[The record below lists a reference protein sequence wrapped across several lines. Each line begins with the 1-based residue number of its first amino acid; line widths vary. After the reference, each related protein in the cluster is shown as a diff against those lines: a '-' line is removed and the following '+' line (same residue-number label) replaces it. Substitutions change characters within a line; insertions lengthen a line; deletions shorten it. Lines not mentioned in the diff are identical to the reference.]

1 MYIVF
6 LLGEYFVKN
15 SNYTMDD
22 IAQFIAD
29 YKESNIYNSKEW
41 MINIPIIGSKLYERV
56 TLENMKRTI
65 FESEYNK
72 AKNGSINQQNK
83 FISEMTP
90 VLDDFY
96 NKQKRKNKINR

>member
-1 MYIVF
+1 M
-6 LLGEYFVKN
+6 KN

-41 MINIPIIGSKLYERV
+41 MINIPIIGIKLYERV

-72 AKNGSINQQNK
+72 AKNDSINQQNK

-96 NKQKRKNKINR
+96 NKQKRKTKINR

>member
-1 MYIVF
+1 M
-6 LLGEYFVKN
+6 KN

-41 MINIPIIGSKLYERV
+41 MIKIPIIGSKLYERV

-96 NKQKRKNKINR
+96 NKQKRKMKENKKVYKK

>member
-1 MYIVF
+1 M
-6 LLGEYFVKN
+6 KN

-83 FISEMTP
+83 LISEMTP

-96 NKQKRKNKINR
+96 NKQKRKMKENKKVYKK

>member
-1 MYIVF
+1 
-6 LLGEYFVKN
+6 
-15 SNYTMDD
+15 MDD

-96 NKQKRKNKINR
+96 NKQKRKMKENKKVYKK

>member
-1 MYIVF
+1 M
-6 LLGEYFVKN
+6 KN

-72 AKNGSINQQNK
+72 AKNDSINQQNK

-96 NKQKRKNKINR
+96 NKQKRKTKINR

>member
-1 MYIVF
+1 M
-6 LLGEYFVKN
+6 KN

-56 TLENMKRTI
+56 TLENIKRTI

-72 AKNGSINQQNK
+72 AKNDSINQQNK

-96 NKQKRKNKINR
+96 NKQKRKLK

>member
-72 AKNGSINQQNK
+72 AKNGSIDQQNK

-96 NKQKRKNKINR
+96 NKQKRKTKINR

>member
-1 MYIVF
+1 M
-6 LLGEYFVKN
+6 KN

-96 NKQKRKNKINR
+96 NKQKRKMKENKKVYKK